1 MAQCSN
7 CNTQL
12 SGPFCPKCGQKD
24 VNLERPFLELLGEIT
39 RETFDVDG
47 RAWRTLKTLFAH
59 PGQLTAEF
67 LAGKRRK
74 YTPPLRL
81 YLFISVG
88 FFILIAWIAGQGLL
102 LDQGQSAETHAESQ
116 ARFMSD
122 DMPRLMFLLLPVFA
136 LLLKAVFP
144 RRLYF
149 DHLIFSVHLH
159 SAAFVIL
166 ALILPFEKIA
176 NQNLPALAL
185 QVTLMAYFIFYLVTS
200 MRRVYSV
207 TWPGTIGRAAAV
219 LFGYLVVFSLL
230 IEGTSSYLIISD

>member
-1 MAQCSN
+1 MPELQFNAHGASWQQ
-7 CNTQL
+7 TQTEPCL
-12 SGPFCPKCGQKD
+12 HA
-24 VNLERPFLELLGEIT
+24 LLYT
-39 RETFDVDG
+39 RQ
-47 RAWRTLKTLFAH
+47 AAH
-59 PGQLTAEF
+59 AHARFQLQ
-67 LAGKRRK
+67 L
-74 YTPPLRL
+74 
-81 YLFISVG
+81 
-88 FFILIAWIAGQGLL
+88 LL